1 MKVNRQQ
8 LLEHG
13 FLILREVIPPDQL
26 DELRASYE
34 VLIERQGG
42 QSWLSKGAQPRLSVS
57 PLIDEATANAVEIWL
72 HENTLGV
79 SRQLLCLPEAAVT
92 SMWMMCSPLQDHGP
106 ANWHRDVHP
115 IDMAPMH
122 SLQVDMLE
130 NGPRYLQWNI
140 PLYDDDVLWV
150 VPGSHRRLNTEEE
163 NRQLLENPRVPLP
176 NGTPVELKAGDAVV
190 YINYIMH
197 WGSNYSAKLRRT
209 LHGGHSIFTDY
220 PDLNFTRFLS
230 SQARDTFAAWS
241 QRSVKMQDVT
251 ESALRAAINAD
262 VPAYHAAL
270 EALQPGAGE
279 NGKMVLTIYLSKAA
293 YHIHLLK
300 DPDADNL
307 PPEVLR
313 RASGLHSITINWGPE
328 FANRFSQ
335 ADADVLWQR
344 FKTLDAKLQSD
355 TEHFVPGYQ
364 SGPMRYFFD
373 EMPADFGPE
382 DFIASWGT

>member
-1 MKVNRQQ
+1 
-8 LLEHG
+8 
-13 FLILREVIPPDQL
+13 
-26 DELRASYE
+26 
-34 VLIERQGG
+34 
-42 QSWLSKGAQPRLSVS
+42 
-57 PLIDEATANAVEIWL
+57 
-72 HENTLGV
+72 
-79 SRQLLCLPEAAVT
+79 
-92 SMWMMCSPLQDHGP
+92 
-106 ANWHRDVHP
+106 
-115 IDMAPMH
+115 MAPMH

-176 NGTPVELKAGDAVV
+176 NGTPVELNGGDAVV

-197 WGSNYSAKLRRT
+197 WGSNYSAKRRRT

-220 PDLNFTRFLS
+220 PDLSFTRFLS
-230 SQARDTFAAWS
+230 SQARETFAGWS
-241 QRSVKMQDVT
+241 QRSAKMQDVT

-300 DPDADNL
+300 NPDADNL

-313 RASGLHSITINWGPE
+313 RASSSHSITINWGPE